1 MLKFTSEIYRFK
13 YACLQMQEMSL
24 LDPNNL
30 VHAFTISWL
39 LQKCVSYQI
48 SKFILA
54 WNEHPIPRSGIPSR
68 ALMNKKN
75 FALAEGV
82 LPSCDY
88 ALELYPT
95 QLIEPSYFCQDVVPN
110 EFKEDRN
117 KKFED
122 LINKELEKIVS
133 TTVNNNFIH
142 FQNCFQQMILIVELY
157 FA

>member
-1 MLKFTSEIYRFK
+1 
-13 YACLQMQEMSL
+13 
-24 LDPNNL
+24 
-30 VHAFTISWL
+30 
-39 LQKCVSYQI
+39 
-48 SKFILA
+48 
-54 WNEHPIPRSGIPSR
+54 
-68 ALMNKKN
+68 MNKKN

-95 QLIEPSYFCQDVVPN
+95 QLTEPSYFCQDVVPN